1 MAPSR
6 SLAMPTYLVA
16 FALIV
21 IPPFDTIMQLMPLRP
36 GDPRWRFGAFG
47 LLSNAMMIPLVGL
60 LLAFIAATIYE
71 HLRTRQLLG
80 VLALLVG
87 FGVGGLFILFGLD
100 ALQIRQDVRPN
111 AQLAVK
117 VASVTAA
124 AKAILGLITL
134 AGFAV
139 AAFRGAKQTRVT
151 KPKKGP
157 GGLIIGS
164 RPNPLGAP
172 PISVTG
178 APPVT
183 GERVDVE

>member
-71 HLRTRQLLG
+71 HVRTRQLLG
-80 VLALLVG
+80 ILTLLIAVG
-87 FGVGGLFILFGLD
+87 TAGGFVLFGLD
-100 ALQIRQDVRPN
+100 ALQIRQDVAPN
-111 AQLAVK
+111 ARLAVK
-117 VASVTAA
+117 VAGITAG
-124 AKAILGLITL
+124 AKSILGMITL
-134 AGFAV
+134 AGFAYASFKGV
-139 AAFRGAKQTRVT
+139 KQTRIT
-151 KPKKGP
+151 KPKKGS
-157 GGLIIGS
+157 GGLILGS
-164 RPNPLGAP
+164 RPNPLAAP
-172 PISVTG
+172 PVSITG
-178 APPVT
+178 APIN
-183 GERVDVE
+183 GERIDTE

>member
-6 SLAMPTYLVA
+6 TLAMPTYLVA

-21 IPPFDTIMQLMPLRP
+21 IPPFDTVMQLMPLRP

-47 LLSNAMMIPLVGL
+47 LLSNAMMIPLVGF
-60 LLAFIAATIYE
+60 LLAFIAATVYE
-71 HLRTRQLLG
+71 HVRTRQLLG
-80 VLALLVG
+80 LLALMVG
-87 FGVGGLFILFGLD
+87 FGVAGLFVLFGLD

-134 AGFAV
+134 AGFAF
-139 AAFRGAKQTRVT
+139 AAFRGAKQTRMS
-151 KPKKGP
+151 KPKKGS
-157 GGLIIGS
+157 GGLIIGT

-172 PISVTG
+172 PVSITG
-178 APPVT
+178 APPV
-183 GERVDVE
+183 GAERIDIE

>member
-6 SLAMPTYLVA
+6 SLALPTYLVA
-16 FALIV
+16 FALII

-60 LLAFIAATIYE
+60 LLAFVAATLYE

-80 VLALLVG
+80 VFALLVA
-87 FGVGGLFILFGLD
+87 FGTAGLFVLFGLD
-100 ALQIRQDVRPN
+100 ALQIRQDIRPN

-124 AKAILGLITL
+124 AKSILGMITL
-134 AGFAV
+134 AGFGY
-139 AAFRGAKQTRVT
+139 AAFKGAKQTRVT
-151 KPKKGP
+151 KTKKGSA
-157 GGLIIGS
+157 GLILGS
-164 RPNPLGAP
+164 RANTLA
-172 PISVTG
+172 
-178 APPVT
+178 APPVSISNT
-183 GERVDVE
+183 PIHGERIDAE

>member
-6 SLAMPTYLVA
+6 TLAMPTYLVA

-21 IPPFDTIMQLMPLRP
+21 IPPFDTVMQLMPLRP

-47 LLSNAMMIPLVGL
+47 LLSNAMMIPMVGL
-60 LLAFIAATIYE
+60 LLAFIAATVYE

-80 VLALLVG
+80 LLAVLTA
-87 FGVGGLFILFGLD
+87 FGVGGLFVLFGLD

-134 AGFAV
+134 AGFAF

-151 KPKKGP
+151 KPKKGSA
-157 GGLIIGS
+157 GLIIGA
-164 RPNPLGAP
+164 RANPL
-172 PISVTG
+172 T
-178 APPVT
+178 APPVSVS
-183 GERVDVE
+183 GGPPADAERIDVE

>member
-21 IPPFDTIMQLMPLRP
+21 IPPFDTVMQLMPLRP

-60 LLAFIAATIYE
+60 LLAFIAATVYE

-80 VLALLVG
+80 VLSLLVA
-87 FGVGGLFILFGLD
+87 FGVGGLFVLFGLD

-117 VASVTAA
+117 VASITAA

-134 AGFAV
+134 AGFTF
-139 AAFRGAKQTRVT
+139 AAFRGAKQSRMA
-151 KPKKGP
+151 KPKKGS
-157 GGLIIGS
+157 GGLIIGA
-164 RPNPLGAP
+164 RPNAL
-172 PISVTG
+172 S
-178 APPVT
+178 APPVSVT
-183 GERVDVE
+183 NAPPVGGERIDVE